1 MPEQE
6 ITREI
11 LAKIRALYEKD
22 PDTAAHAIRE
32 YLEMRLSDR
41 DPAAR
46 IAVLK
51 AVRDAIGIPESR
63 PQAALSDAIGVPEAR
78 PQAALPDEVMA
89 RFVRLLL
96 GERAHQADLSSEQV
110 MEKLAGSLNTVFD
123 SLNEM
128 IMVMNQTLGRAGFGE
143 ETIRAVIGGG
153 LETEESPTTLT
164 GYLGQIKQAFLVAH
178 RAFQKSAHAKVQEIL
193 AELSPN
199 KIESDAGSTLK
210 FGPLRK
216 AELFDLYT
224 DAYEKVFKWFSSPRF
239 SEDLLREFEKNVQKS
254 YSKEEV
260 RS

>member
-1 MPEQE
+1 MSEQG

-11 LAKIRALYEKD
+11 LAGIRAIYEKD
-22 PDTAAHAIRE
+22 PDTASRSIRE
-32 YLEMRLSDR
+32 YVETRLSDR
-41 DPAAR
+41 DPEAR

-51 AVRDAIGIPESR
+51 AVRHTIRSPEAH
-63 PQAALSDAIGVPEAR
+63 PQAALSD
-78 PQAALPDEVMA
+78 EVMT

-96 GERAHQADLSSEQV
+96 GERTQQADLSSEQV

-128 IMVMNQTLGRAGFGE
+128 IKVMNQTLGRAGFGE

-153 LETEESPTTLT
+153 LETEESPVTLT
-164 GYLGQIKQAFLVAH
+164 GYLGQIKQAFLTAH
-178 RAFQKSAHAKVQEIL
+178 RAFHQAAHTKIEEIL

-199 KIESDAGSTLK
+199 KIESDAGPTLK

-216 AELFDLYT
+216 ADLFDLYT
-224 DAYEKVFKWFSSPRF
+224 DAFEKVFKWFSSPRF

>member
-1 MPEQE
+1 MPEQG
-6 ITREI
+6 ITMEI
-11 LAKIRALYEKD
+11 LAGIRAIYEEN
-22 PDTAAHAIRE
+22 PGTAAHVIRE
-32 YLEMRLSDR
+32 YLETRLSDR
-41 DPAAR
+41 DPAER

-51 AVRDAIGIPESR
+51 AVR
-63 PQAALSDAIGVPEAR
+63 DAIGVPEAR
-78 PQAALPDEVMA
+78 PQAALSGEVMA